1 MTDHSTGVPG
11 AHGGPHLVPIGLREL
26 LDAAPDVV
34 CCCDADGRLLW
45 LNLAFETLTGREAA
59 GQIGRH
65 FSALIAAEDRGRV
78 LRATLRQR
86 RRGLPVAEVA
96 FALAGAGGRTLR
108 MLARVR
114 LLERA
119 DGGQVFVAVARE
131 AAPAAEPA
139 LSHGHEPAGERAPET
154 DLERQVEE
162 LTGQLEEARG
172 LAQAKGDFLSTMS
185 HEIRT
190 PMNGIMGMSHLL
202 LETELDRDQR
212 TMVEVMQN
220 SSRMLLTLVND
231 TLDFSKI
238 ESGRLEL
245 EHIDFDL
252 RVAISEI
259 VALLAP
265 TANEKGL
272 DMECRVSHEVPS
284 RLRGDPGRLRQ
295 VLLNL
300 ASNAIKFTEK
310 GGVTVS
316 IERLSEDDQH
326 VSLRLAVT
334 DTGIGITEQQR
345 ARLFEAYRQADAST
359 SRKYGGTG
367 LGLAISRKLV
377 VLMGGEVG
385 VESEPG
391 MGSTFWFDVRLEKQ
405 PQQQIA
411 PADRPEVELQGVRVL
426 VVDPSSVARRLLCE
440 QLTGW
445 GCRVGEAED
454 AEQAMEQLC
463 AAADGEEP
471 YRIAIIERELG
482 ARNGEELG
490 AAVRNREQ
498 LAATLMVLVTNV
510 GRRGDAVRARER
522 GFAAYLLKPFDWED
536 LSAALIE
543 VLHGG
548 GAAPAQ
554 ESPSLVTRHSL
565 AEARRGRVRVLLVED
580 SAVNQ
585 LVTDW
590 TLRRLGYT
598 IDMATTGEAA
608 LEACAKQPY
617 DLVLMDLHLEDTDG
631 FELTAKLRALDGD
644 ARRTP
649 IVAMTGSALPGDREK
664 CFAVGMDDYLTKPVD
679 LGLLCEVVEHWTA
692 GGAGEV
698 PGPRAGTEMEAAPIA
713 ANQAA
718 GPTRTE
724 AGGAV
729 RNAPAAALDT
739 LSEADVLPIHPGAP
753 EPAAE
758 DGPKPALDVERL
770 EEMCMGIPALRDSLL
785 NTFLGEVRPR
795 LDRLGEAI
803 AAMDAKRVEFE
814 AHGLKGMSATVGAL
828 PCADVFL
835 QLEELGR
842 EGDVTGAGP
851 HMKRALL
858 EVARAERFVS
868 GMERDLLAA

>member
-1 MTDHSTGVPG
+1 MKDHPIGVPG
-11 AHGGPHLVPIGLREL
+11 AHGGSHLVPIGLREL

-45 LNLAFETLTGREAA
+45 LNPAFETLTGREAA

-65 FSALIAAEDRGRV
+65 FSALIAVEDRGRV

-86 RRGLPVAEVA
+86 RRRTPVTEVA
-96 FALAGAGGRTLR
+96 LALAGAEGRTVNVR
-108 MLARVR
+108 ARVR

-139 LSHGHEPAGERAPET
+139 LPHGRAPET
-154 DLERQVEE
+154 ALERQVHE
-162 LTGQLEEARG
+162 LTGQVEEARG
-172 LAQAKGDFLSTMS
+172 LAQAKADFLSTMS

-212 TMVEVMQN
+212 AMVEVMQN
-220 SSRMLLTLVND
+220 SSRMLLALVND

-252 RVAISEI
+252 RVAVSEI

-326 VSLRLAVT
+326 VSLRLAVS
-334 DTGIGITEQQR
+334 DTGIGITEEQR

-377 VLMGGEVG
+377 GLMGGEVG

-391 MGSTFWFDVRLEKQ
+391 AGSTFWFNVGLEKQ
-405 PQQQIA
+405 PREQT
-411 PADRPEVELQGVRVL
+411 PARPPDVELQGAPVL

-440 QLTGW
+440 QLASW
-445 GCRVGEAED
+445 GCRVGEAAD

-463 AAADGEEP
+463 AAATAGKP

-482 ARNGEELG
+482 APNGEELG

-498 LAATLMVLVTNV
+498 LAATLMVLVTTV

-522 GFAAYLLKPFDWED
+522 GFSAYLLKPFDWED
-536 LSAALIE
+536 LTAALVE

-548 GAAPAQ
+548 DAAPEQ

-565 AEARRGRVRVLLVED
+565 AEARRGRVRALLVED

-585 LVTDW
+585 LVAQW
-590 TLRRLGYT
+590 TLHRLGYT
-598 IDMATTGEAA
+598 LDMATTGAEA
-608 LEACAKQPY
+608 LEACAKQAY
-617 DLVLMDLHLEDTDG
+617 DLVLMDLHLPDMDG
-631 FELTAKLRALDGD
+631 FELTAELRARDGD
-644 ARRTP
+644 ARHTP

-664 CFAVGMDDYLTKPVD
+664 CLAAGMDDYLTKPVD
-679 LGLLCEVVEHWTA
+679 LGLLCQVVEHWTA
-692 GGAGEV
+692 GVSGEA
-698 PGPRAGTEMEAAPIA
+698 PGPRAGAESET
-713 ANQAA
+713 
-718 GPTRTE
+718 
-724 AGGAV
+724 
-729 RNAPAAALDT
+729 APAASGQATGSAGTETGDVAAAAPAPTPDL
-739 LSEADVLPIHPGAP
+739 LSEADVLPIQAGAP
-753 EPAAE
+753 EPGPE
-758 DGPKPALDVERL
+758 DGPQPALDVERL
-770 EEMCMGIPALRDSLL
+770 EEMCMGVPALRDSLL

-795 LDRLGEAI
+795 LDRLGEAV
-803 AAMDAKRVEFE
+803 AALDARRVEFE

-828 PCADVFL
+828 PSAEVFL

-842 EGDVTGAGP
+842 EGDLAGAGP
-851 HMKRALL
+851 LMKRALL